1 MNGDIVDIEERR
13 AAAGAGGDIR
23 WVARGVVLFAAA
35 SLLLNATAL
44 LRSASLMEYGR
55 RRDFCMGC
63 ITPVAAVSAF
73 LRVDRLR
80 MWIESIG
87 LSEGERDA

>member
-1 MNGDIVDIEERR
+1 MNIEEKR

-23 WVARGVVLFAAA
+23 WVARGVAFFATV

-63 ITPVAAVSAF
+63 ITPAATASAF

-80 MWIESIG
+80 MWIESMG